1 MRIPRDHLFEMV
13 SIDSELRSFR
23 KDLPIDTLVVALGA
37 NNLRSEVI
45 GRTAKSPG
53 DVRNLLGKSKIGNL
67 EMPMSVQEQV
77 LGLEI
82 AVDDVHAVEVVQCQ
96 CDLCSVEFGY
106 RVGES
111 LGGTV
116 SREFKTRQYAHP
128 NGLLETF
135 GAG

>member
-1 MRIPRDHLFEMV
+1 VLGAQCC
-13 SIDSELRSFR
+13 
-23 KDLPIDTLVVALGA
+23 KKNLPINTLIVALGA

-53 DVRNLLGKSKIGNL
+53 NVRNLLGKSKISNL
-67 EMPMSVQEQV
+67 EMAVSVQEQV

-96 CDLCSVEFGY
+96 CDLCSIELGY
-106 RVGES
+106 RVGEA
-111 LGGTV
+111 LGGIV
-116 SREFKTRQYAHP
+116 SREFKTLQDTDP

-135 GAG
+135 GAD